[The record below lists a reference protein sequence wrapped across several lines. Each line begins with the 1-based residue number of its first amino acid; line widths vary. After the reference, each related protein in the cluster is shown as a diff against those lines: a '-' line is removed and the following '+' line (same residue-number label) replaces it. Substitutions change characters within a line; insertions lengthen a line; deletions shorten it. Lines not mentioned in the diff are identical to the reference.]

1 MLLMLASTLLIAC
14 TCRYLALSI
23 YGYVSCL
30 THVAEGAEVESLK
43 LELPVFDA
51 QLLVVCDS
59 LVLLGKQIERRTWIY
74 TDLPAE
80 LTGGDTLFNYVF
92 NFPELLLIFNRQLE
106 QILEAEGFL

>member
-1 MLLMLASTLLIAC
+1 MLAFTLLIAC
-14 TCRYLALSI
+14 ACRYLALSKH
-23 YGYVSCL
+23 GYVSCL
-30 THVAEGAEVESLK
+30 THVAEGAKIESLK
-43 LELPVFDA
+43 LELRVFDA
-51 QLLVVCDS
+51 QLFVVCNS

-80 LTGGDTLFNYVF
+80 LTGRDTLFDYIF